1 MSEISDK
8 TISDRGQQGP
18 QLTEEDVREWLRNH
32 PDFLAR
38 NADLLSEM
46 ELPGRMTG
54 DGVVDL
60 QFYMVDRLQKKVSRL
75 TEMQDD
81 FVEAARNNVHTQN
94 MVHASIQAILGA
106 TGLAHFVHILT
117 QDLPELL
124 EIDVITL
131 CVEDG
136 PIPLPD
142 MTGLQRLKPGSI
154 NRAPWRSRSILLRAS
169 APQSKAIFGPAK
181 ELVHS
186 DALIRLDV
194 PSLHAQ
200 AMVAFGSRQPGHF
213 QEDQA
218 TDLLHFLAIAIQSCL
233 QMWLEQKSA

>member
-1 MSEISDK
+1 MSETSDK
-8 TISDRGQQGP
+8 KIGDGGTETPR
-18 QLTEEDVREWLRNH
+18 LTEESVRNWLRAH
-32 PDFLAR
+32 PEFLVN

-46 ELPGRMTG
+46 KLPGRAAD

-60 QFYMVDRLQKKVSRL
+60 QSYMVARLQKKVARL
-75 TEMQDD
+75 TELQEN
-81 FVEAARNNVHTQN
+81 FVEAARNNNHTQN
-94 MVHASIQAILGA
+94 MVHASIQALLGA
-106 TGLAHFVHILT
+106 SNLAHFVHILT

-124 EIDVITL
+124 EIDVLTL

-154 NRAPWRSRSILLRAS
+154 NRAPWHGRNILLRAR

-181 ELVHS
+181 DLVRS
-186 DALIRLDV
+186 DALIRLDI
-194 PSLHAQ
+194 PSLHAR
-200 AMVAFGSRQPGHF
+200 AMVAFGSREPGHF
-213 QEDQA
+213 DEDQA
-218 TDLLHFLAIAIQSCL
+218 TDLLSFLAIAIQSCL